1 MFLEFVEGPLWYFSA
16 TVFVVGVLLRLVD
29 VFRQPSKRDL
39 AQARRSG
46 LPGAMRAIVTR
57 SWTAEGFSRGAT
69 FHLIAGYM
77 FHIGLFVLLLFA
89 APHVKFIE
97 ERILG
102 FGWAPAPYWVF
113 IVASQFAFAGLIL
126 DFAVFGQGREV
137 MAWAH
142 VVHGIVAVVFIAASL
157 GHIYIGTLGM
167 EGAFESMSHGYVDA
181 NWAEH
186 HHDLWLAEMEAA
198 GMVGVAPNALEEVK
212 RHDNIDFKGF
222 GSPGTKAAEG

>member
-29 VFRQPSKRDL
+29 VFRQPSKKDL
-39 AQARRSG
+39 AEARRSG
-46 LPGAMRAIVTR
+46 VPGAMRAIVTR

-69 FHLIAGYM
+69 FHLVAGYM

-102 FGWAPAPYWVF
+102 FGWTPAPYWVF

-126 DFAVFGQGREV
+126 
-137 MAWAH
+137 
-142 VVHGIVAVVFIAASL
+142 
-157 GHIYIGTLGM
+157 
-167 EGAFESMSHGYVDA
+167 
-181 NWAEH
+181 
-186 HHDLWLAEMEAA
+186 LWLRRLMHPVMRKISTFDDHAA
-198 GMVGVAPNALEEVK
+198 AILIFVVMLTGCLALLQSHDSLRAIHMLTVCLLLLYFPFSRLMHAFTFMVSRGYTGAAMARKGVNA
-212 RHDNIDFKGF
+212 
-222 GSPGTKAAEG
+222 

>member
-46 LPGAMRAIVTR
+46 VPGAMRAVVTR

-69 FHLIAGYM
+69 FHLVAGYM

-89 APHVKFIE
+89 APHVKFVE

-102 FGWAPAPYWVF
+102 FGWTPAPYWVF

-126 DFAVFGQGREV
+126 
-137 MAWAH
+137 
-142 VVHGIVAVVFIAASL
+142 
-157 GHIYIGTLGM
+157 
-167 EGAFESMSHGYVDA
+167 
-181 NWAEH
+181 
-186 HHDLWLAEMEAA
+186 LWLRRLMHPVMRKISTLDDHAA
-198 GMVGVAPNALEEVK
+198 AILTFVVMLTGCLALLQSHDSLRAIHMLTVCLLLIYFPFSRLMHAFTFVISRSYTGAAMARKGVNA
-212 RHDNIDFKGF
+212 
-222 GSPGTKAAEG
+222 

>member
-126 DFAVFGQGREV
+126 LWLRRLMHPVMRKISTLDDHAAAILIFVVMLTGCLALLQSHDSLRAIHMLTVCLLLIYFPFSRLMHAFTFAVSRSYTGAA
-137 MAWAH
+137 MARK
-142 VVHGIVAVVFIAASL
+142 
-157 GHIYIGTLGM
+157 
-167 EGAFESMSHGYVDA
+167 
-181 NWAEH
+181 
-186 HHDLWLAEMEAA
+186 
-198 GMVGVAPNALEEVK
+198 GVNA
-212 RHDNIDFKGF
+212 
-222 GSPGTKAAEG
+222 